1 MSRRSPSPK
10 SRIQKPGPSDL
21 ASIRALLQH
30 YAARGAFRSF
40 SETTGTSAALATFQF
55 LWFRDVKFTV
65 SYRRSTR
72 TLTFVDFLPAVPA
85 RSAMDRQLRAFI
97 ISRSDKA
104 LPDHRRVD
112 LNKVGVSVLNRNATI
127 SVAFKL
133 QAKHIEYGT
142 RKAVHL
148 IHEVL
153 MDFLNEP
160 EYVQY
165 NIDYF
170 NLNPEMA

>member
-1 MSRRSPSPK
+1 
-10 SRIQKPGPSDL
+10 
-21 ASIRALLQH
+21 
-30 YAARGAFRSF
+30 
-40 SETTGTSAALATFQF
+40 
-55 LWFRDVKFTV
+55 
-65 SYRRSTR
+65 
-72 TLTFVDFLPAVPA
+72 LTFVDFLPAVPA
-85 RSAMDRQLRAFI
+85 RSVMDRQLRAFI
-97 ISRSDKA
+97 KSRSDKA